1 MADNFAMVPA
11 SESGYFAQRLQFC
24 ASSIRLT
31 SDALLVIRAAFG
43 VAGEVQVF
51 CHPSIFR
58 WLIRATRLPSSSRLS
73 SARCDRCGGL
83 NPVCQAYITTVPA
96 ARDPSES
103 PHRPIRHRVLG
114 GRALTW
120 CGHMAYLRVL
130 YLEHQG
136 AVIMC
141 YFTSGGVQYMLPR
154 PRSQDQRRRWNDP
167 DPKRRWARCYDG
179 LASAPILRQLDSNT
193 LTTPEALLAV
203 FLSFFLICMF
213 CEGCWLSAPRDLAA
227 GLRAQA
233 KPANAR

>member
-1 MADNFAMVPA
+1 VV
-11 SESGYFAQRLQFC
+11 R
-24 ASSIRLT
+24 R
-31 SDALLVIRAAFG
+31 SDSYQLD
-43 VAGEVQVF
+43 
-51 CHPSIFR
+51 
-58 WLIRATRLPSSSRLS
+58 TDSRPFLYSAKVRVLS
-73 SARCDRCGGL
+73 SVHCFSTNQL
-83 NPVCQAYITTVPA
+83 SAYITTVPA

-141 YFTSGGVQYMLPR
+141 YFTSCGVQYMLPR

-179 LASAPILRQLDSNT
+179 LASAPILLRLDSIS
-193 LTTPEALLAV
+193 LTTPESVACYFSFILSHLHVLRGLLYV
-203 FLSFFLICMF
+203 DTSWR
-213 CEGCWLSAPRDLAA
+213 GLSAPRDLAA

-233 KPANAR
+233 KPANAC

>member
-1 MADNFAMVPA
+1 LCPTP
-11 SESGYFAQRLQFC
+11 Q
-24 ASSIRLT
+24 
-31 SDALLVIRAAFG
+31 
-43 VAGEVQVF
+43 
-51 CHPSIFR
+51 
-58 WLIRATRLPSSSRLS
+58 LIRATRLPSSSRLS

-83 NPVCQAYITTVPA
+83 NPVVRRSDSYQLDTDSRPFLYSAKVRVLSSVHCFSTNQLSAYITTVPA

-213 CEGCWLSAPRDLAA
+213 CEGCCT
-227 GLRAQA
+227 
-233 KPANAR
+233 